1 MKSLR
6 FNLSAWV
13 RPVRV
18 LLAAFVCALVLFS
31 QAMPAYS
38 SPKSSSPTSG
48 EANLLKIEKEA
59 QEAVLEDPYSL
70 DKTQKKANEGLN
82 EIQGSADLDKM
93 KRPENS
99 QGTQSIEQKV
109 QKALEKVTGEND

>member
-38 SPKSSSPTSG
+38 SPQSSPTSG

-59 QEAVLEDPYSL
+59 QEAVLDDPYSL
-70 DKTQKKANEGLN
+70 EQTQKKANEGLN
-82 EIQGSADLDKM
+82 EIQGTADIDKM

-99 QGTQSIEQKV
+99 QGTLSIEQKV
-109 QKALEKVTGEND
+109 QKALEKVTGENN